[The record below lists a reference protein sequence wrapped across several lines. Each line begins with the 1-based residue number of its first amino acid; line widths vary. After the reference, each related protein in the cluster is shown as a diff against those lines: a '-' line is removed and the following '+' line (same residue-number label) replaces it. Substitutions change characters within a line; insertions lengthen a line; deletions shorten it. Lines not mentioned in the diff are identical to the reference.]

1 MESQI
6 KVTFWINKSKK
17 NQKNLVPIYIRVT
30 FNYDYF
36 TRSTSLSVKESDW
49 DKKSMKVKG
58 ISSEACLINTKLDSL
73 KMRVHQIINQFT
85 VLGKPF
91 NIHNVKD
98 TLEGKNSNQVTIVQV
113 IDEHLKMMKKLLG
126 KEYEQPTII
135 KYANTKLRI
144 LQFLKHKYK
153 RSDMYLYELN
163 DDFLREF
170 EHFLKDKYENSTT
183 TCYKHYQRFTHVVR
197 IAIQKGYL
205 DKFPFRDY
213 KIRMQKKRIEYL
225 DREELAKIE
234 KLEITIE
241 RLDRVR
247 DVFVFC
253 CYSGLAYNEVF
264 NLKHENIFIGMDGEK
279 WLNIHRKKT
288 NKDYQVP
295 LLPKAIEIIY
305 KYSNHPFCMRRKGLL
320 PVTSNVKMNAYLKE
334 IGDLAKIQKYL
345 TTHLARKTFATTVM
359 LANGVNIGVLSRL
372 LGHSSIQVT
381 LDSYAAVMDELMLN
395 NVSMIRAKFSNSQ

>member
-6 KVTFWINKSKK
+6 KVTFWTNKSKK
-17 NQKNLVPIYIRVT
+17 NQKNLVPIYVRVT

-36 TRSTSLSVKESDW
+36 TRSTGLSVKESDW
-49 DKKSMKVKG
+49 DKKGMKVRG
-58 ISSEACLINTKLDSL
+58 ISHDAGIINTKLDSL
-73 KMRVHQIINQFT
+73 KMSVHQIINQFT

-98 TLEGKNSNQVTIVQV
+98 TLEGKNCNQVTIMQV
-113 IDEHLKMMKKLLG
+113 TDEHLKMMKKLLG

-135 KYANTKLRI
+135 KYANTKLRVQ
-144 LQFLKHKYK
+144 QFLKFKYK
-153 RSDMYLYELN
+153 RADMYLYELN
-163 DDFLREF
+163 DNFLREF

-183 TCYKHYQRFTHVVR
+183 TCYKHYQRFTKVVR
-197 IAIQKGYL
+197 VAVQKGYL
-205 DKFPFRDY
+205 DRYPFRDY
-213 KIRMQKKRIEYL
+213 KIRMPKKRIEYL

-234 KLEITIE
+234 NVELSIE

-253 CYSGLAYNEVF
+253 SYSGLAFSEVF
-264 NLKHENIFIGMDGEK
+264 NLKQENIFIGMDGEK
-279 WLNIHRKKT
+279 WMNIHRKKT

-295 LLPKAIEIIY
+295 LLPKAIQILE
-305 KYSNHPFCMRRKGLL
+305 KYSDHPLCIRRKGLL

-372 LGHSSIQVT
+372 LGHSSIQIT
-381 LDSYAAVMDELMLN
+381 LDSYATVLDELMLN
-395 NVSMIRAKFSNSQ
+395 NVNMIRTKLMNN

>member
-6 KVTFWINKSKK
+6 KVTFWTNKSKK
-17 NQKNLVPIYIRVT
+17 NQKNLVPIYVRVK

-36 TRSTSLSVKESDW
+36 TRSTGLFTKESDW
-49 DKKSMKVKG
+49 DKKAMKVKG
-58 ISSEACLINTKLDSL
+58 ISSDATITNTKLESL
-73 KMRVHQIINQFT
+73 RMSVHQIINQFT

-91 NIHNVKD
+91 NIHNVKE
-98 TLEGKNSNQVTIVQV
+98 TLEGKNCNQVTIMQV
-113 IDEHLKMMKKLLG
+113 IDENLKMMKKLLG

-144 LQFLKHKYK
+144 QQFLKHKYK

-163 DDFLREF
+163 DNFLREF

-183 TCYKHYQRFTHVVR
+183 TCYKHYQRFTKVVR
-197 IAIQKGYL
+197 VAVQKGYL
-205 DKFPFRDY
+205 DKYPFRDY
-213 KIRMQKKRIEYL
+213 KIRMPKKRIEYL

-234 KLEITIE
+234 NVELSIE

-253 CYSGLAYNEVF
+253 CYSGLAFTEVF
-264 NLKHENIFIGMDGEK
+264 NLKQENIFIGMDGEK
-279 WLNIHRKKT
+279 WMNIHRKKT

-295 LLPKAIEIIY
+295 LLPKAKEILE
-305 KYSNHPFCMRRKGLL
+305 KYNNHPLCLRRKGLL

-334 IGDLAKIQKYL
+334 IGDLAMIQKYL

-381 LDSYAAVMDELMLN
+381 LDSYATVLDELMLN
-395 NVSMIRAKFSNSQ
+395 NVDMIRAKLMNN